1 MTGKLHRAKRIAK
14 NLNSE
19 VKRLTKKFLSTG
31 FPATFIKNIIECF
44 IWVKNDFVIPKYLF
58 DERKLIIVRL
68 PFSGW
73 KKKSSQKRYKKLFIF
88 TKHKCKFKL
97 IGILELLGHSFKL
110 KIMLN
115 TTAVLFLIVIVSV
128 VISTSVN
135 PWELLYWNWLR
146 MKTQISN
153 LKQRNTWNI
162 FLIINLNEKYRIG
175 FLNTQGK

>member
-68 PFSGW
+68 PFPGW
-73 KKKSSQKRYKKLFIF
+73 KKKVPKSVIK
-88 TKHKCKFKL
+88 
-97 IGILELLGHSFKL
+97 
-110 KIMLN
+110 N
-115 TTAVLFLIVIVSV
+115 FLYLQNIN
-128 VISTSVN
+128 VN
-135 PWELLYWNWLR
+135 SNWL
-146 MKTQISN
+146 
-153 LKQRNTWNI
+153 
-162 FLIINLNEKYRIG
+162 EY
-175 FLNTQGK
+175 